1 MAKSYDYIIELKK
14 GSSFAV
20 DAVSRLMLMIAIAVF
35 GYTVYLL
42 KASGATLYGTTGML
56 MIILIAG
63 MIGWWIHCTVRHRKG
78 RTAYYRL
85 GLLFATIGWTA
96 LARTNGLPIFYWIA
110 AFYFVAVLLEKQV
123 KFPREI
129 AFDNDG
135 MVINSFPQKNFAWK
149 DLSNVVLKDRILT
162 VDFKNNKIIQQETQ
176 EDTTA
181 AEEAEFNGFCRSKLT
196 A

>member
-14 GSSFAV
+14 NSSFAV
-20 DAVSRLMLMIAIAVF
+20 DTVSRFMLMIAIAVF
-35 GYTVYLL
+35 GYTAYLFIAAGVSL
-42 KASGATLYGTTGML
+42 VGITGVAMV
-56 MIILIAG
+56 ILIAG
-63 MIGWWIHCTVRHRKG
+63 MIGWWIHCTLRHRKG

-85 GLLFATIGWTA
+85 GLLFATIGWVG
-96 LARTNGLPIFYWIA
+96 LARTNGLSIFYWIA

-129 AFDNDG
+129 AFDHEG
-135 MVINSFPQKNFAWK
+135 MVINSFPRKSFTWK

-162 VDFKNNKIIQQETQ
+162 VDFKNNRIIQQETQ
-176 EDTTA
+176 DDITA
-181 AEEAEFNGFCRSKLT
+181 AEESEFNGFCRSKLI